1 MSATWRLIRSESN
14 RGAWNMALDEALL
27 KSTASKL
34 APPTLRL
41 YSWEPAALSLGFA
54 QPYLDVDLEL
64 LRDKN
69 WDLVRRPTGGRAIL
83 HVDELTYSITAP
95 LDEPRL
101 TGNLLESYRT
111 ISRALLMALKILGV
125 TANGDREYQTGM
137 TSAMPNPVCFETPSN
152 YEITAQGK
160 KLIGSAQARKY
171 GGLLQHGSL
180 PLFGDLTRIT
190 QVLKYGSS
198 QARQAAAEKLIAHAV
213 TLENVLGKVI
223 SIRTAEEAFI
233 EGFSSEFNIQLVSSF
248 PTEYEL
254 GLANE
259 LLRTKYAAPEWT
271 NRI

>member
-1 MSATWRLIRSESN
+1 MSATWRLIRSESS

-27 KSTASKL
+27 KSTASKF

-54 QPYLDVDLEL
+54 QPFSDVDMGL
-64 LRDKN
+64 LQGKY
-69 WDLVRRPTGGRAIL
+69 WDMVRRPTGGRAIL

-95 LDEPRL
+95 LDEPLL

-111 ISRALLMALKILGV
+111 ISRALLLALKVLGV
-125 TANGDREYQTGM
+125 TANGDKEYLPGM
-137 TSAMPNPVCFETPSN
+137 TPVMPNPVCFETPSN
-152 YEITAQGK
+152 YEITTQGK

-190 QVLKYGSS
+190 QVLRYEDS
-198 QARQAAAEKLIAHAV
+198 QARQTAAENLLAHAV

-223 SIRTAEEAFI
+223 SLHTAEEAFI
-233 EGFSSEFNIQLVSSF
+233 EGISAEFNIHLVPSS
-248 PTEYEL
+248 PTDYEL
-254 GLANE
+254 ELAND
-259 LLRTKYAAPEWT
+259 LMLTKYGSPEWT

>member
-1 MSATWRLIRSESN
+1 
-14 RGAWNMALDEALL
+14 
-27 KSTASKL
+27 
-34 APPTLRL
+34 L
-41 YSWEPAALSLGFA
+41 YSWEPAAFSLGFA
-54 QPYLDVDLEL
+54 QPFLDVDLKL
-64 LRDKN
+64 LRDRN

-95 LDEPRL
+95 LDESTL

-111 ISRALLMALKILGV
+111 ISRALLLALKVLGV
-125 TANGDREYQTGM
+125 TANGDKEYQTGM
-137 TSAMPNPVCFETPSN
+137 TSVMPNPVCFETPSN

-190 QVLKYGSS
+190 QVLRYKDAE
-198 QARQAAAEKLIAHAV
+198 ARQAGADKLLAHAV
-213 TLENVLGKVI
+213 TLEQVLGKVI
-223 SIRTAEEAFI
+223 PLRTAEEAFI
-233 EGFSSEFNIQLVSSF
+233 EGFSIEFNIQLVPSF

-254 GLANE
+254 TLAND
-259 LLRTKYAAPEWT
+259 LMLTKYAAPEWT